1 MDPNRVNLADPDFE
15 PTDEQLQALSKRAFA
30 DVARQHADALR
41 RLEAS
46 IAERRKVVLERV
58 QRLRGAAT
66 AR

>member
-15 PTDEQLQALSKRAFA
+15 PTDEQLQTLSKRAFA
-30 DVARQHADALR
+30 DVARQHADALQ
-41 RLEAS
+41 RLEAA
-46 IAERRKVVLERV
+46 IAERRKAVLERV